1 MSADPNQDPSPAVL
15 AEREREDKERK
26 IREDAEQA
34 QLPYKWTQTIRDVD
48 VTAPIPGNLKG
59 RDLDVVLTKNKIRIA
74 IKGQEPLIE
83 VCQAL
88 RIFLSP
94 DDAIL
99 SHLHIKAN
107 QFISVLRVIFPTL
120 SWLTNPPG
128 PWRPPPPHPERK
140 STSTSTR

>member
-1 MSADPNQDPSPAVL
+1 MRLGLAAKAPTEKSKVPHIFELLLGPSNHIHDSTYTVIQKPPYRLSIFVSDVPAMSADPDQNPSPADL

-59 RDLDVVLTKNKIRIA
+59 RDLDVVLTKNKIRVA

-88 RIFLSP
+88 
-94 DDAIL
+94 
-99 SHLHIKAN
+99 
-107 QFISVLRVIFPTL
+107 TL
-120 SWLTNPPG
+120 IY
-128 PWRPPPPHPERK
+128 
-140 STSTSTR
+140 

>member
-1 MSADPNQDPSPAVL
+1 MSADPDQNPSAADL

-48 VTAPIPGNLKG
+48 VTAPIPSNIKG
-59 RDLDVVLTKNKIRIA
+59 RDLDVVLTKNKIRVA

-88 RIFLSP
+88 RILS
-94 DDAIL
+94 DYTIL
-99 SHLHIKAN
+99 SQLHIKAN
-107 QFISVLRVIFPTL
+107 RFISVLRVISPTL
-120 SWLTNPPG
+120 SVLMNPPG
-128 PWRPPPPHPERK
+128 PWKPPPPRLARK
-140 STSTSTR
+140 STFTSTR